1 MKRRYFSTW
10 DDKSLVAG
18 FIIVTIAGLL
28 SLAFSL
34 TNSVHVYE
42 QLIEQN
48 PPSPTA
54 TPQMLQ
60 ECKDL
65 GISPE
70 KCSENGILEHHCF
83 GAVGSPCGSS
93 SSATLQPELSPFV
106 VQILTGS
113 GVAFMASIFAIRKLR
128 TIKKKKDNREQ

>member
-1 MKRRYFSTW
+1 LG
-10 DDKSLVAG
+10 DKSLVAG
-18 FIIVTIAGLL
+18 FIVVTMVGLL

-34 TNSVHVYE
+34 TNSVHVYA
-42 QLIEQN
+42 QYAQPIEQN
-48 PPSPTA
+48 PSPTA

-70 KCSENGILEHHCF
+70 KCSEKEILKHHCF

-93 SSATLQPELSPFV
+93 SSAASQPELSPFV
-106 VQILTGS
+106 MQILAGS
-113 GVAFMASIFAIRKLR
+113 GVAFVASIFAIRKLR
-128 TIKKKKDNREQ
+128 AIRKKRTIESN